1 MAENCTKT
9 ISLEVFSGI
18 ATQGLLSLFPQ
29 SSRRGAGSHTNAMVV
44 QCVQEGQQRDRIA
57 LTLVRVVVGL
67 VGTSDFQGWL
77 PSIVELKRRM
87 RQD

>member
-1 MAENCTKT
+1 MAENCYENYQLGGIFWNCHPGFTITIPAIIKT
-9 ISLEVFSGI
+9 RG
-18 ATQGLLSLFPQ
+18 GLAHE
-29 SSRRGAGSHTNAMVV
+29 RDGRTVRA
-44 QCVQEGQQRDRIA
+44 EGQQRDRIA